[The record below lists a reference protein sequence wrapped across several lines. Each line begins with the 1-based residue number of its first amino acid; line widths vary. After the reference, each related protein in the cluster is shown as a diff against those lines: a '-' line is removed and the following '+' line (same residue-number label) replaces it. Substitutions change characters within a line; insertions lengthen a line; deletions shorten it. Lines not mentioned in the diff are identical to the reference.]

1 MTKVSQLAN
10 NQFIVNSEEFSMF
23 QSYDSIIVKIELK
36 DYKIF
41 LDSKYWNY
49 SKTTSKYRN
58 MFLNET
64 TKEIKEKIEKGI
76 YTLTNLN

>member
-1 MTKVSQLAN
+1 MKIIETYAK
-10 NQFIVNSEEFSMF
+10 NQFVFNDGNKKVF
-23 QSYDSIIVKIELK
+23 QSYDSIIAVIENK
-36 DYKIF
+36 KVY

-64 TKEIKEKIEKGI
+64 TKETKQKIESGEYILKD
-76 YTLTNLN
+76 LNC

>member
-1 MTKVSQLAN
+1 MKVIETYAK
-10 NQFIVNSEEFSMF
+10 NQFVFNDGNKRVF
-23 QSYDSIIVKIELK
+23 QSYDSIIVVIENNKI
-36 DYKIF
+36 Y

-64 TKEIKEKIEKGI
+64 TKETKLKIESGEYILKD
-76 YTLTNLN
+76 LNC